1 MSLSLLWVSSS
12 LFSSTFETDRGR
24 IHGIAHFKYWKYHIT
39 SKLEILLQ
47 LARVC
52 NYYICV
58 TCNTVAVISS
68 DVLCVYRSRGVLW
81 CRGPPLFDHRTM
93 HKDDWN
99 SIWFQPTPWNFC
111 SWQIGLPQNVPAEWL
126 EFSFHTQLSFFWSTH
141 ILYISHGG

>member
-1 MSLSLLWVSSS
+1 MVLLI
-12 LFSSTFETDRGR
+12 LNIEN
-24 IHGIAHFKYWKYHIT
+24 IT

-68 DVLCVYRSRGVLW
+68 DVLCVYRSRGVSW

-93 HKDDWN
+93 HKDGWN
-99 SIWFQPTPWNFC
+99 SIWFQPTLEIFVHDKLVCLKMCLQSDLSLVSTHNSLFF
-111 SWQIGLPQNVPAEWL
+111 GLPTYCTYHMVVKGTVIGNTDDSLQ
-126 EFSFHTQLSFFWSTH
+126 
-141 ILYISHGG
+141 